1 MAPDSRVRAVIFD
14 MDGLML
20 DTEPIYKRAWQA
32 SAAELGCDLDDGF
45 YAQFVGRPND
55 ACERLLLE
63 RFGAEFPLDR
73 FRARWRELWDTDA
86 EANGIRTK
94 PGLVELLTVL
104 DTLGLPF
111 AIATSSEAEET
122 AFCLRAAG
130 LDGRFPVRVT
140 RDQIAH
146 GKPAPDIYLEAAR
159 RLQIDPAQCV
169 ALEDSEAGILSA
181 SRAGMVPL
189 LIPDGAPPSAGARNT
204 AFRVVPSL
212 ADVPAVLRELL
223 KTPDR
228 RADSGMTDGSSQP
241 IQRGNGSGGG

>member
-1 MAPDSRVRAVIFD
+1 MREIRAVVFD

-20 DTEPIYKRAWQA
+20 DTEPIYKAAWQA
-32 SAAELGCDLDDGF
+32 ASAELGHDLADEF

-55 ACERLLLE
+55 DCERLLFE
-63 RFGAEFPLDR
+63 RFGPEFPFDR
-73 FRARWRELWDTDA
+73 FRARWRELWDADA
-86 EANGIRTK
+86 AANGIRTK
-94 PGLVELLTVL
+94 PGLIELLTL
-104 DTLGLPF
+104 LETLKIPF
-111 AIATSSEAEET
+111 AIATSSEAAET
-122 AFCLRAAG
+122 DFCLRAAG

-189 LIPDGAPPSAGARNT
+189 LIPDGAPPSTTASST
-204 AFRVVPSL
+204 AFQVLPSL
-212 ADVPAVLRELL
+212 AHVPAVLQDLL
-223 KTPDR
+223 KIPDR
-228 RADSGMTDGSSQP
+228 RADSG
-241 IQRGNGSGGG
+241 

>member
-1 MAPDSRVRAVIFD
+1 MQREIRAVVFD

-20 DTEPIYKRAWQA
+20 DTEPIYKVAWQA
-32 SAAELGCDLDDGF
+32 ASAELGHDLADDF

-55 ACERLLLE
+55 DCERLLLE
-63 RFGAEFPLDR
+63 RFGPQFPLDR
-73 FRARWRELWDTDA
+73 FRARWRELWDADA
-86 EANGIRTK
+86 TANGIRTK
-94 PGLVELLTVL
+94 PGLLELLALL
-104 DTLGLPF
+104 DTRKIPF
-111 AIATSSEAEET
+111 AIATSSEATET

-159 RLQIDPAQCV
+159 RLRTDPAQCV

-189 LIPDGAPPSAGARNT
+189 LIPDGAPPSPTASNT
-204 AFRVVPSL
+204 AFRVLPSL
-212 ADVPAVLRELL
+212 AHVPDVLKELV
-223 KTPDR
+223 
-228 RADSGMTDGSSQP
+228 RAWSRLANQDPERPG
-241 IQRGNGSGGG
+241 RF